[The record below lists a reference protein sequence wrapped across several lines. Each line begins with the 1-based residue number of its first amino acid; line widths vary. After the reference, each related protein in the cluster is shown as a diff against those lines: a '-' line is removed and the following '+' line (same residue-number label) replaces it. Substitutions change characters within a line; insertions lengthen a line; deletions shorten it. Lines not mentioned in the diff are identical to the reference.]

1 MAGIALSRRA
11 VKDLRR
17 IGPGEELSRI
27 REALERLEGD
37 RTDLDIK
44 ALRGRSTWLR
54 LRVGEYRV
62 LYRPITSGEASSASH
77 LVARI
82 VHRSDLQRAVATLA

>member
-17 IGPGEELSRI
+17 IGPGEELNRI
-27 REALERLEGD
+27 REALEALE
-37 RTDLDIK
+37 RPRSDLDIK
-44 ALRGRSTWLR
+44 PLRGQSPWLR
-54 LRVGEYRV
+54 LRVGDYRV
-62 LYRPITSGEASSASH
+62 LYRPIAPDEEGNASH

>member
-1 MAGIALSRRA
+1 MAGIALSRGA

-17 IGPGEELSRI
+17 IGAREELNRI
-27 REALERLEGD
+27 REGLEALEGD

-44 ALRGRSTWLR
+44 PLRGRSPWLR
-54 LRVGEYRV
+54 LRVGDYRV
-62 LYRPITSGEASSASH
+62 LYRPIASGEAGNASH